1 MAFLAV
7 SIQYV
12 CARDFNVADF
22 GADGKSET
30 IADAQIQKAID
41 ECSKSG
47 GGEVRI
53 GNGLYNCNCIRLK
66 DGVMLNLDRNAV
78 LKMTPIDG
86 KKPTALILADKV
98 KNAGIKGFG
107 TLDGN
112 GTLYERKDNFPGRPY
127 VLFVKDSENFSVEN
141 VHMKNSATWTFRIFR
156 SQYVFVRGIK
166 IYAHT
171 NWNNDGIDIDGKNV
185 VVSDCIIDCDDD
197 AVCLKSDDDK
207 FVVENVSITNCIIAS
222 NCNPIKFGTASR
234 AGFKNIAIS
243 NCVIRAASESNIRNW
258 NSLSWMERY
267 CVAKPITG
275 LAGIA
280 LEAVDGGFLENVT
293 ISNIVMTDIQT
304 PIFIRAGHRN
314 KDDKRS
320 FIKNVVIRGITA
332 TAQSQISS
340 SITGVEGGRVENVSI
355 SDCVFNLLDGG
366 PSSDGTEKVPEEVG
380 SYPENRM
387 FRTCLPSYGMYVRHA
402 DNITLRNIQFL
413 TSPGKPS
420 RPSVVS
426 DDVSG
431 LRIIDCVYETPTF
444 EIACQNVQK
453 SGNILLG
460 K

>member
-243 NCVIRAASESNIRNW
+243 NCIIRAASESNIRNW

-267 CVAKPITG
+267 YVAKPITG

-332 TAQSQISS
+332 TAQSQI
-340 SITGVEGGRVENVSI
+340 
-355 SDCVFNLLDGG
+355 
-366 PSSDGTEKVPEEVG
+366 
-380 SYPENRM
+380 
-387 FRTCLPSYGMYVRHA
+387 
-402 DNITLRNIQFL
+402 
-413 TSPGKPS
+413 
-420 RPSVVS
+420 
-426 DDVSG
+426 
-431 LRIIDCVYETPTF
+431 
-444 EIACQNVQK
+444 
-453 SGNILLG
+453 
-460 K
+460 